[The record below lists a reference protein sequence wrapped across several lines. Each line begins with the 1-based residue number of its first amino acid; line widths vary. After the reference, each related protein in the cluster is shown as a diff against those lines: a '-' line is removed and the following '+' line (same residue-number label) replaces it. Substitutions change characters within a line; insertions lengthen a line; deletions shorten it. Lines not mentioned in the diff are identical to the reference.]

1 MQRFFATYRAVI
13 FVLSFSLI
21 CFFGGLS
28 EFAYGESVEDLK
40 LQMKTMQDQMMQ
52 MQKNM
57 QALQNRINQLET
69 APPAPQVVAKPAPE
83 VPALTAEEVAAL
95 KSLKTLGNVW
105 SKYDME
111 LYGRVKVDF
120 NYDTAEF
127 KKYNDFIGCVAAE
140 SDYKNDSTDFNP
152 RDTRLGFKVSHEW
165 GEWWSGKGR
174 IETDFYG
181 DNNGNNLIPRMRL
194 GYIDVGYEKTHTSVV
209 AGQDWIPVSQLNPST
224 IDFGILT
231 AAGNLWW
238 RVPQVTVRQQLG
250 DIQLLASVM
259 KHRRT
264 DTENEDRMPWLLG
277 RVQYS
282 NEILGKGGLVA
293 LGGGYRHADYEK
305 NTSNNTDRWL
315 VCGELKYVT
324 GPFTLQGELWTGDG
338 LGRNFL
344 RYDLDMAEDEGP
356 ASAYGGW
363 ANLIY
368 AVNDKTTMSMGYGF
382 DNPDNSDMGDLTDA
396 DDRRF
401 TRNEQYFINT
411 WYALTKPIKVGA
423 EWIYLETE
431 RHQKTHTGNRFTVS
445 MKYLF

>member
-1 MQRFFATYRAVI
+1 MQRFFATYRRMI
-13 FVLSFSLI
+13 FVLSLSLI
-21 CFFGGLS
+21 CFFGSLG

-40 LQMKTMQDQMMQ
+40 LQMKIMQDQMMQ

-69 APPAPQVVAKPAPE
+69 APPAPQFAAKPVPE
-83 VPALTAEEVAAL
+83 VPALTAEEVKAL
-95 KSLKTLGNVW
+95 RSLKDLGNVW
-105 SKYDME
+105 SKYNMR

-127 KKYNDFIGCVAAE
+127 KKYNDFVGAVAQE

-152 RDTRLGFKVSHEW
+152 RDTRIGFEASHKRDDW
-165 GEWWSGKGR
+165 LAKAR

-181 DNNGNNLIPRMRL
+181 DNNGDNLIPRMRL
-194 GYIDVGYEKTHTSVV
+194 GYIDVGYEKTHTSMVV
-209 AGQDWIPVSQLNPST
+209 GQDWIPVSQLNPST

-238 RVPQVTVRQQLG
+238 RVPQATVRQELG
-250 DIQLLASVM
+250 DFQVLASVM

-264 DTENEDRMPWLLG
+264 STENEDRMPWLLG
-277 RVQYS
+277 RIQYS
-282 NEILGKGGLVA
+282 NDILGKGGLVA
-293 LGGGYRHADYEK
+293 FGGGYRHADYGQ

-324 GPFTLQGELWTGDG
+324 GPLTFKGELWTGEG
-338 LGRNFL
+338 IGRNFL
-344 RYDLDMAEDEGP
+344 RYDLDMTQDGGP
-356 ASAYGGW
+356 AAAYGGW
-363 ANLIY
+363 ADLTY
-368 AVNDKTTMSMGYGF
+368 AVNDKTTMTAGYGF
-382 DNPDNSDMGDLTDA
+382 DNPNNGDIGDLTDTN
-396 DDRRF
+396 DRRF

-411 WYALTKPIKVGA
+411 WYSLSKPLKVGA
-423 EWIYLETE
+423 EYIYIETE
-431 RHQKTHTGNRFTVS
+431 RHQQIHTGNRFTVS